1 MLSAYMR
8 YKYPHI
14 VDGGVASSAPFL
26 TIAGKRPRSEF
37 FQTVTEVYF
46 YYFFVMLCAEVY
58 FTMLRILNF
67 FFKFTI
73 IINNLN
79 YSYCK

>member
-1 MLSAYMR
+1 MQLYISSYGGMLTAYMR

-37 FQTVTEVYF
+37 FQTVTEVYI
-46 YYFFVMLCAEVY
+46 YFL
-58 FTMLRILNF
+58 L
-67 FFKFTI
+67 
-73 IINNLN
+73 
-79 YSYCK
+79 SSS